1 MTWEIR
7 PPGHYLVDKES
18 NIGWVP
24 YFLQRMDMLWDGG
37 REFNGLGE
45 RLKKRP
51 SEYYYSNMFVT
62 FFSDEFGTKNLE
74 EIGVDNAIFETD
86 YPHGDS
92 TWPNCLQVG
101 MDQTAHLDPAVRE
114 KVLRGNARRLFG
126 LD

>member
-24 YFLQRMDMLWDGG
+24 YFLQRLDMLWDNG
-37 REFNGLGE
+37 REYNGLGE
-45 RLKKRP
+45 RLKKR
-51 SEYYYSNMFVT
+51 SS
-62 FFSDEFGTKNLE
+62 FFSDEFGTKNLD

-86 YPHGDS
+86 YPHGGS

-101 MDQTAHLDPAVRE
+101 MDQTAHLDPVVRE
-114 KVLRGNARRLFG
+114 KVLRGSARRLFG